1 VKKLFL
7 LASLLA
13 LGMGT
18 VSRLRTDRFHQ
29 SSISSQTVAQA
40 TDGAYRDGLHLGRL
54 AAECGAP
61 PHVASGRWATA
72 EDRASFAAGYQR
84 AFSEFPASQEASATG
99 SRRAR

>member
-18 VSRLRTDRFHQ
+18 VSSLRTDRPHP

-40 TDGAYRDGLHLGRL
+40 TNAAYRDGLYLGRL
-54 AAECGAP
+54 AAECGAG
-61 PHVASGRWATA
+61 PHLAIGRWATA
-72 EDRASFAAGYQR
+72 EDRASFTAGYQR
-84 AFSEFPASQEASATG
+84 AYSEFPANQEASATC
-99 SRRAR
+99 SRRAE